1 LSRYHNRKEVLFDDA
16 QFKKILDIRA
26 DMIIK
31 AGEEQNT
38 RNATLSEAI
47 RYLVTEGLKNY
58 EFYTRYNARVDATPE
73 PETAP
78 NNQNQ
83 SLQAN

>member
-1 LSRYHNRKEVLFDDA
+1 LSRFHNGKEVLFDDD
-16 QFKKILDIRA
+16 QYKKILDVRA
-26 DMIIK
+26 DMIVRS
-31 AGEEQNT
+31 GEEHDT

-73 PETAP
+73 
-78 NNQNQ
+78 QQ
-83 SLQAN
+83 I